1 MAAAVC
7 PPRDRTGTLIKLRIR
22 RSSRRVLIL
31 AAATLTCAGVLI
43 PAATAGASPRAAS
56 RPAVTYVPL
65 NGDGSS
71 WAEPA
76 IDQFA
81 RDVRSQGIVINFSGD
96 GSAAGRDKYII
107 DQNDFAATDIAF
119 LTTGDP
125 FGGGVESINEAY
137 SYIPIVAGG
146 TTFMYNLVVG
156 HTKITNLRLSGDTIT
171 KIFTG
176 QITNWDDPR
185 ITHDYGKQL
194 PSQQINVVTRSDGS
208 GATYQFTRY
217 MATDYASQWHA
228 FCVAHHGTGACGPT
242 EFYPQFANSI
252 QRPGSDQVAD
262 YLASP
267 TSEGSIG
274 YDEYSYALSNNIP
287 VVKLLNS
294 AGYYTLPTASNV
306 AIALEAAQIN
316 EDPTS
321 VDYLIQN
328 LDSVYTNPDPR
339 AYPLSSYSYLVVP
352 RNSRVINGNTV
363 GPPSRFPVDPSS
375 EPKGDTLASY
385 LDYVLCGAQQK
396 AASLGYSPL
405 PVNLVEGGVLQEQQ
419 IPQTLNPTTHAP
431 IVAPID
437 IKNLDNCDNPTYH
450 NGVNYLTKDAPEPS
464 PCDKVTAPL
473 DCTVVSGEPQGTSGG
488 SESGASA
495 GGTTATNAISGG
507 TSSTTSGSGASI
519 GSAASAGSGGSGRTS
534 SAGAG
539 NAALGLG
546 GSSATTT
553 TANGVDVEANV
564 VPIGGPHGSTGLYA
578 ALAAI
583 LLLAAMLAPAGIG
596 LAMRR
601 RQTRS

>member
-1 MAAAVC
+1 MH
-7 PPRDRTGTLIKLRIR
+7 RIR
-22 RSSRRVLIL
+22 RPRGRALIVL
-31 AAATLTCAGVLI
+31 AAIVTGLTILLPGGMATAR
-43 PAATAGASPRAAS
+43 PAA
-56 RPAVTYVPL
+56 PAVSYVPL

-81 RDVRSQGIVINFSGD
+81 RDVRSRGIVVNFSGD
-96 GSAAGRDKYII
+96 GSAAGREKYLIG
-107 DQNDFAATDIAF
+107 QNDFAATDIAF

-125 FGGGVESINEAY
+125 FGGGIESPSVAY

-156 HTKITNLRLSGDTIT
+156 KTKITNLRLSGDTIT

-228 FCVAHHGTGACGPT
+228 FCVAHHGTGGCGPT
-242 EFYPQFANSI
+242 EFYPQFPNSV

-287 VVKLLNS
+287 VVKLLNA

-306 AIALEAAQIN
+306 AIALQSAQIN
-316 EDPTS
+316 NDPTS

-328 LDSVYTNPDPR
+328 LNNVYTNPDPR
-339 AYPLSSYSYLVVP
+339 AYPLSSYSYLIVP
-352 RNSRVINGNTV
+352 RNSRVIDGKTY
-363 GPPSRFPVDPSS
+363 GPPSRFPVDPAS
-375 EPKGDTLASY
+375 EPKGDTLATY

-396 AASLGYSPL
+396 ASSLGYSPL
-405 PVNLVEGGVLQEQQ
+405 PVNLVQGGVLQEEQ
-419 IPQTLNPTTHAP
+419 IPQTLNPTTHKP

-437 IKNLDNCDNPTYH
+437 IAHLDNCDNPTYH
-450 NGVNYLTKDAPEPS
+450 NGVNYLIRDAPQPS
-464 PCDKVTAPL
+464 PCDKDTAPL
-473 DCTVVSGEPQGTSGG
+473 TCTVSDGKAASGG
-488 SESGASA
+488 SSGGSSSG
-495 GGTTATNAISGG
+495 GGTTSG
-507 TSSTTSGSGASI
+507 T
-519 GSAASAGSGGSGRTS
+519 AAAAA
-534 SAGAG
+534 AGAG
-539 NAALGLG
+539 AGAAEADVGTSVGTSNAADAVA
-546 GSSATTT
+546 SAN
-553 TANGVDVEANV
+553 A
-564 VPIGGPHGSTGLYA
+564 VPISGPHGSTGLLA
-578 ALAAI
+578 TLAAV
-583 LLLAAMLAPAGIG
+583 LLLAAMLAPAGVG
-596 LAMRR
+596 LMLRR
-601 RQTRS
+601 RKLRP